1 MDVWL
6 GQVSLWDGPGRLIQ
20 GQICLGVRICHTG
33 YDCLKWEGPEMPV
46 CEVTGH
52 QIFKIIHF

>member
-33 YDCLKWEGPEMPV
+33 YDCLKWEGPEMPFV
-46 CEVTGH
+46 R
-52 QIFKIIHF
+52 